1 MDMNNKVEKRSKLW
15 WIMQIIPPLFILPL
29 STLPMDINTGIFWLA
44 GIIASFISIFS
55 IGRKILARFRNK
67 DDKSSFIDL
76 IRPGLTMIF
85 MILAI
90 LSTKYSVSKAE
101 NDVFEIAKFV
111 QTICDSE
118 NHCPECI
125 PKWDRT
131 DSPFQC
137 EASFGGL
144 VKYRA
149 LYGVN
154 EDKKEFSI
162 MLRLNIDRNIYFYGG
177 VGKEVQRDYKKR

>member
-1 MDMNNKVEKRSKLW
+1 MNNKVEKRSKLW

-29 STLPMDINTGIFWLA
+29 STLPMDINTGIFWFA
-44 GIIASFISIFS
+44 GIIAAFISIFS
-55 IGRKILARFRNK
+55 IGRKILARFRHK

-76 IRPGLTMIF
+76 IRPGLTLIF

-90 LSTKYSVSKAE
+90 SSVRYSVLKAE
-101 NDVFEIAKFV
+101 NDAFETAKYF
-111 QTICDSE
+111 QMMCDSD
-118 NHCPECI
+118 NLCPEYI

-131 DSPFQC
+131 DDSFQC
-137 EASFGGL
+137 EASLGGL

-154 EDKKEFSI
+154 EDKREFSI
-162 MLRLNIDRNIYFYGG
+162 MLRLNIDRHIYFYGG
-177 VGKEVQRDYKKR
+177 VGKEVERDYRRR